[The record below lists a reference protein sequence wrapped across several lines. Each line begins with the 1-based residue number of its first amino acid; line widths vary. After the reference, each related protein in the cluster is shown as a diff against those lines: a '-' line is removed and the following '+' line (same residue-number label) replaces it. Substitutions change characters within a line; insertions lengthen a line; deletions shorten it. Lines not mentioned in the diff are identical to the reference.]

1 MTKKQLGSIINDISK
16 MDKQELHSYA
26 QKVYLSKEDINPKAF
41 KFIQRAIDIQLI
53 VLRDETTLS
62 PMVVMSEIKEG
73 DM

>member
-1 MTKKQLGSIINDISK
+1 MNKKQLESIVKDIST

-26 QKVYLSKEDINPKAF
+26 QKVYLSKEEIGEEAF